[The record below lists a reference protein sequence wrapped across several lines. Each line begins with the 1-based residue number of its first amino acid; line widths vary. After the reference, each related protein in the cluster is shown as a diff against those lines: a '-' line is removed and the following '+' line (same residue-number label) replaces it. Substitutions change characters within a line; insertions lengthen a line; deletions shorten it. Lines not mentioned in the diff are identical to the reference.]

1 MTPIGIK
8 ILVGVTQTWMQSV
21 PTVVAALLL
30 GGLGVIATIQTQ
42 VFSPG
47 EAGLPTDARL
57 VQQLDDQEATLNQR
71 RQAQTLLRAFVR
83 GQLASFY
90 WGQFA
95 SSLADLGLSSDE
107 SVDVRVETNASST
120 RLWLMTPK
128 RGSERYVAIVHFNG
142 SKLVRVQCR
151 GLKPVSTE
159 QKAAVCPEGWKSFAI
174 PEV

>member
-1 MTPIGIK
+1 
-8 ILVGVTQTWMQSV
+8 MQSV

-95 SSLADLGLSSDE
+95 SSLVDLGLSSDE
-107 SVDVRVETNASST
+107 NLDVRVETTASRT
-120 RLWLMTPK
+120 RLWLTPK
-128 RGSERYVAIVHFNG
+128 RGSESYVAIVHFNG
-142 SKLVRVQCR
+142 SKLLRVQCR
-151 GLKPVSTE
+151 GLKPVPTE
-159 QKAAVCPEGWKSFAI
+159 LKTAVCPEGWRSFEI